1 MVFGLSSCTIKLST
15 TSVPAGTPEHVPV
28 NTTNDYVPYVPTS
41 GFTLED
47 RMEEKTTIELV
58 KADIGDD
65 TYIAPAQDKTTHQWG
80 YIDLSGK
87 WVIQPKYKTAS
98 DFSGNIA
105 CVSDVYGTYFFIDR
119 LGSVLFDEAAGTVV
133 TAESSFSEGLANV
146 STAVEFTQKM
156 TYIDTTGKM
165 PVNLGKL
172 PLAKGVTYKTSRYV
186 ELATPF
192 RNGYALAMRT
202 TNSTLE
208 ASGVNSLESAYII
221 NEEGSVCSA
230 LPQGIDISEY
240 GFDENMRVVIKAEN
254 GLLGLAD
261 SEGEIIVNPS
271 YLRILHCEGDLYLVC
286 NQSGFWGFLDKD
298 GKVVIDFK
306 YNKALPFSEGLAAV
320 SNGEKWAF
328 IDESDELVTPFIYDD
343 VKALR
348 STSSGS
354 EENYGA
360 FSSGIALVNAGRYW
374 GAIDSTGDILF
385 AAESEE
391 CPVTC
396 ISNGYISFEYSGGC
410 GVFTTDGKLVLLP
423 EFESIG
429 EFR

>member
-15 TSVPAGTPEHVPV
+15 TSAPAGTPEPVPV

-208 ASGVNSLESAYII
+208 ASGVNSLESAYLI

-254 GLLGLAD
+254 GSAEITIPVNRNGIVYFELTKRIFTPDTVVDTTRGIVRGVLVEKDPLGNITLETAP
-261 SEGEIIVNPS
+261 GVQQ
-271 YLRILHCEGDLYLVC
+271 RILAPDVR
-286 NQSGFWGFLDKD
+286 
-298 GKVVIDFK
+298 KVSAI
-306 YNKALPFSEGLAAV
+306 
-320 SNGEKWAF
+320 EK
-328 IDESDELVTPFIYDD
+328 
-343 VKALR
+343 
-348 STSSGS
+348 
-354 EENYGA
+354 
-360 FSSGIALVNAGRYW
+360 
-374 GAIDSTGDILF
+374 
-385 AAESEE
+385 
-391 CPVTC
+391 
-396 ISNGYISFEYSGGC
+396 
-410 GVFTTDGKLVLLP
+410 
-423 EFESIG
+423 
-429 EFR
+429 